1 VSEWSP
7 PSDGAVAQNETV
19 TRLPRS
25 PLALSALVNL
35 RDLGGIPVR
44 GGTVRAGAVFRSDDV
59 STAHPEEGERLRA
72 RGLRT
77 VIDLRSAEEA
87 AHTGRG
93 VLDGDDIDYHHLP
106 LTATVAAPVG
116 PGEGLRALT
125 TPAAVGQ
132 WYARLAAGDAG
143 TLVTGFEVV
152 AASPGPVL
160 FHCAAG
166 KDRTGVFAAS
176 LLTVLG
182 AEPEAIIADYALTDA
197 VMPAILA
204 RLEPF
209 FASLLGEHHDPWDV
223 ETSGAILAAP
233 AESMATMLELLD
245 REPGGFLGVLRRG
258 GLTDAIVDRLRVRLV
273 RPD

>member
-1 VSEWSP
+1 MS
-7 PSDGAVAQNETV
+7 
-19 TRLPRS
+19 RLPRS
-25 PLALSALVNL
+25 PLALSALANL
-35 RDLGGIPVR
+35 RDLGGIPVA
-44 GGTVRAGAVFRSDDV
+44 GGTVRAGQVFRSDDV
-59 STAHPEEGERLRA
+59 STAHAEEGERLRA

-93 VLDGDDIDYHHLP
+93 VLDRDDIAYVHLP
-106 LTATVAAPVG
+106 LTTTVAAPVG
-116 PGEGLRALT
+116 AGEGLRALT
-125 TPAAVGQ
+125 TPAAVGR
-132 WYARLAAGDAG
+132 WYAGLAIGDAS
-143 TLVTGFEVV
+143 TIVTGFEAV

-182 AEPEAIIADYALTDA
+182 AEPDAIIADYALTDA

-233 AESMATMLELLD
+233 AESMATMLRILD
-245 REPGGFLGVLRRG
+245 SRPGGFLGVLRNG
-258 GLTDAIVDRLRVRLV
+258 GLTENLAGRLRDRLVHTS
-273 RPD
+273 

>member
-1 VSEWSP
+1 M
-7 PSDGAVAQNETV
+7 N
-19 TRLPRS
+19 RLPRS
-25 PLALSALVNL
+25 PLALSALANF
-35 RDLGGIPVR
+35 RDLGGIPVA

-59 STAHPEEGERLRA
+59 STAHEADGGRLRA
-72 RGLRT
+72 HGLRT

-87 AHTGRG
+87 LHTGRG
-93 VLDGDDIDYHHLP
+93 VLGGDDIAYHHLP
-106 LTATVAAPVG
+106 LTTTVAAPVG
-116 PGEGLRALT
+116 AGEGLRALT
-125 TPAAVGQ
+125 TPAAVGR
-132 WYARLAAGDAG
+132 WYAGLAVGDAS
-143 TLVTGFEVV
+143 TIVTGFEVV
-152 AASPGPVL
+152 AESPAAVL

-233 AESMATMLELLD
+233 AASMDTMLRLLD
-245 REPGGFLGVLRRG
+245 QQPGGFVGVLRRG
-258 GLTDAIVDRLRVRLV
+258 GLTDELTDRLRQRLV

>member
-1 VSEWSP
+1 MSLP
-7 PSDGAVAQNETV
+7 
-19 TRLPRS
+19 PRS
-25 PLALSALVNL
+25 PLALSALANF
-35 RDLGGIPVR
+35 RDLGGIPVA

-59 STAHPEEGERLRA
+59 STAHAGDGERLRA
-72 RGLRT
+72 RGLST
-77 VIDLRSAEEA
+77 VIDLRSPEEV

-106 LTATVAAPVG
+106 LTTTVAAPVG
-116 PGEGLRALT
+116 AGEGLRALT
-125 TPAAVGQ
+125 TPEAVGR
-132 WYARLAAGDAG
+132 WYAGLAIGDAR
-143 TLVTGFEVV
+143 TIVAGFEAV

-182 AEPEAIIADYALTDA
+182 AEPDAIIADYALTDS

-209 FASLLGEHHDPWDV
+209 FASLLGEDHEPWDV
-223 ETSGAILAAP
+223 ATSGAILAAP
-233 AESMATMLELLD
+233 AESMSTMLRLLD
-245 REPGGFLGVLRRG
+245 QQPGGFVGVLRAG
-258 GLTDAIVDRLRVRLV
+258 GLTDDLIGRLRARLV
-273 RPD
+273 HVS